1 MVHID
6 IGQYRTDDVSLRA
19 PRFICLIFPI
29 LQSSR
34 FQVCAGLPS
43 ASLPVSL
50 VLRLHPTACGP
61 FDFLRLLRRHLE
73 LCKISGFNNIA
84 NLLRRNFSSLCLRLA
99 LPVTRQHPRLTN
111 GGSLRFAAR
120 VFHPL
125 NYPPFS
131 GRTQPLTEPSITPF
145 TKCFCTNG

>member
-43 ASLPVSL
+43 AIITCFFGTTPAS
-50 VLRLHPTACGP
+50 
-61 FDFLRLLRRHLE
+61 D
-73 LCKISGFNNIA
+73 
-84 NLLRRNFSSLCLRLA
+84 CLWS
-99 LPVTRQHPRLTN
+99 V
-111 GGSLRFAAR
+111 
-120 VFHPL
+120 
-125 NYPPFS
+125 
-131 GRTQPLTEPSITPF
+131 
-145 TKCFCTNG
+145 